1 MSFRKSIE
9 NSIKNFEKLFILEKN
24 VNNSIKL
31 IYTTLKNKNNLFLC
45 GNGGSAAQAQHLAAE
60 YLVRLRPDINRKP
73 YAAISLA
80 QDTSTLTACGND
92 LGFKYIFSRN
102 LEALG
107 KKKDLLLVFSTSGKS
122 ENIIEVLK
130 TSKKL
135 GMKSISFLGNNSG
148 SLAKGIANID
158 IIINCNNTAR
168 IQEMQLFLGHYI
180 FIEVENLLIKNKK

>member
-1 MSFRKSIE
+1 MNFRKNIE
-9 NSIKNFEKLFILEKN
+9 DSIKNFEKLFILEKN
-24 VNNSIKL
+24 INNSIKL
-31 IYTTLKNKNNLFLC
+31 IYTTLKNRNNLFLC

-60 YLVRLRPDINRKP
+60 YLVRLRPEINRKP

-92 LGFKYIFSRN
+92 FGFKYIFSRN

-135 GMKSISFLGNNSG
+135 GINSISFLGNNNG
-148 SLAKGIANID
+148 GLAKGIADID
-158 IIINCNNTAR
+158 IIVNCNSTAR
-168 IQEMQLFLGHYI
+168 IQEMQLFLSHFI
-180 FIEVENLLIKNKK
+180 FIEVENLLVKKKK